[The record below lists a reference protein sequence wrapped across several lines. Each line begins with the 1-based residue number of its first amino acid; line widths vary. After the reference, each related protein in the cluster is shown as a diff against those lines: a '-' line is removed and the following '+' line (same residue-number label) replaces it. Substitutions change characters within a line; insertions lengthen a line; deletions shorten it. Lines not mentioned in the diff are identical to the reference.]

1 METRYIVNV
10 EAAIVRDGRY
20 LLVVRGEEEEHAP
33 GTLAL
38 PGGKV
43 EEAGRVADVL
53 EETTRREV
61 AEEVGVTLDTDLAY
75 VHSVA
80 FTTDYGAPV
89 VDVVFLCRDTGGDA
103 AALDAG
109 EVAAVAWM
117 TAAEVAAHDQAPPWT
132 RRTIALAEATR
143 LRLGW

>member
-1 METRYIVNV
+1 MDTRYIVNV

-20 LLVVRGEEEEHAP
+20 LMIVRGEDEEHAP

-43 EEAGRVADVL
+43 EEAGQVADAL
-53 EETTRREV
+53 EGTVRREV
-61 AEEVGVTLDTDLAY
+61 AEEVGLTLDADLAY
-75 VHSVA
+75 VHSVT
-80 FTTDYGAPV
+80 FTTDYGVPV
-89 VDVVFLCRDTGGDA
+89 VDVVFLCRDSGGDP
-103 AALDAG
+103 AALDVG
-109 EVAAVAWM
+109 EVAAVAWL